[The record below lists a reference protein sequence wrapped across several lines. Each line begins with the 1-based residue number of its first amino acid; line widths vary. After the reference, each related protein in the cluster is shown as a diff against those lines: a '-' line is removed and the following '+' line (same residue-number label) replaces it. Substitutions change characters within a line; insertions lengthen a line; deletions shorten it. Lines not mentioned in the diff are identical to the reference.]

1 MQHKKTLVIKNMTT
15 NSPQIVHESEAQRQF
30 VRIQMPAKVE
40 HNGKLHGIRDLS
52 TGGIAILDVEGSV
65 QKGAILPIKLLL
77 PFQDFTLDIN
87 IDAQVQNYD
96 EADRAIGARFTN
108 LSKQQV
114 SLLNHIIKSFI
125 AGDVVESGDLL
136 NVVARDS
143 FVRVRKQVEE
153 APVAPNFARQALPIF
168 IIALLGFAGALLIGR
183 NVFESAF
190 TVHSTNAVVEGDVIK
205 ISSASA
211 GRFETALKPETIKVK
226 TGETLGIVKDVNGTA
241 RTLSSPCDCYVLKAP
256 SAKDIA
262 VLANN
267 DIITLAPVDSL
278 PTVTVQLDTASVQSI
293 KMASAVTISIAG
305 DDADRAGVVVDIT
318 SSISESN
325 QAQVAT
331 GAALQPYATIKIKA
345 EQRIPVELIGRPAQ
359 VTFSTY

>member
-1 MQHKKTLVIKNMTT
+1 MTT
-15 NSPQIVHESEAQRQF
+15 NSTQIVHESEAQRQF

-52 TGGIAILDVEGSV
+52 TGGIAILDAEGSF

-87 IDAQVQNYD
+87 IDAQVQNFD
-96 EADRAIGARFTN
+96 EADHAVGARFTN
-108 LSKQQV
+108 LSKQQI

-143 FVRVRKQVEE
+143 FVRVRKQAEE
-153 APVAPNFARQALPIF
+153 TTPVAPNFARQAVPIF
-168 IIALLGFAGALLIGR
+168 IIALLGFTGALLIGR

-190 TVHSTNAVVEGDVIK
+190 TINSTNAVVEGDIIK
-205 ISSASA
+205 VSSSSA
-211 GRFETALKPETIKVK
+211 GLFETALKPETIKVK
-226 TGETLGIVKDVNGTA
+226 TGETLGVVRDTNGA
-241 RTLSSPCDCYVLKAP
+241 SHTLSSPCDCYILKAP
-256 SAKDIA
+256 SAKNTA
-262 VLANN
+262 VLANS
-267 DIITLAPVDSL
+267 DIITLAPIDSL
-278 PTVTVQLDTASVQSI
+278 PTVTVQLDTASVQRL
-293 KMASAVTISIAG
+293 KMASAATISIAG

-318 SSISESN
+318 SSISDSN
-325 QAQVAT
+325 QAQAVA
-331 GAALQPYATIKIKA
+331 GVALQPYATIKIRA